1 MADNIKDY
9 QMSDSIWKF
18 VYPYDGKERTNQEK
32 QQEEVIRQKQSLELM
47 HQYQQYYGMFEQN
60 KYVLRESVIS
70 CQYGTKYAKLD
81 CEEDHGVYKH
91 MKPVMAI
98 TDCANNN
105 IHNFGSCL
113 CPEANYVGRLPMTNE
128 VDNMGVPA
136 IKASQ
141 NKRAH
146 ICVPIISENSV
157 WHQVDSNALIGVKQK
172 GYAPM
177 LLDNAVLVCQYGGVI
192 YVKEV
197 AKIGETHQIADKYY
211 VNDRVKIRETPNGK
225 QLDGNKVFIKG
236 AIVKVHPSKELKKV
250 DGSDSTWIKVFYDGS
265 NIAWIA
271 KEVLEELP
279 QPVTNYKY
287 QYNWDKSQYVTRDFK
302 NKAAGVAKELGLD
315 PDDLMTVM
323 AFESGLNPA
332 QKNMAGGSA
341 TGLVQFM
348 PMVAEELNTTTNELS
363 KMSGV
368 EQLDYVFGYLYPQKG
383 KISTLGDIY
392 MRILCPEAIGK
403 DSSYILYSSGT
414 NEYTKNKGLDFN
426 KDGKITKQEA
436 VQRVLNIRN
445 NYN

>member
-1 MADNIKDY
+1 
-9 QMSDSIWKF
+9 
-18 VYPYDGKERTNQEK
+18 
-32 QQEEVIRQKQSLELM
+32 
-47 HQYQQYYGMFEQN
+47 
-60 KYVLRESVIS
+60 
-70 CQYGTKYAKLD
+70 
-81 CEEDHGVYKH
+81 
-91 MKPVMAI
+91 
-98 TDCANNN
+98 
-105 IHNFGSCL
+105 
-113 CPEANYVGRLPMTNE
+113 
-128 VDNMGVPA
+128 
-136 IKASQ
+136 
-141 NKRAH
+141 
-146 ICVPIISENSV
+146 
-157 WHQVDSNALIGVKQK
+157 
-172 GYAPM
+172 
-177 LLDNAVLVCQYGGVI
+177 LVCQYGGVI

-279 QPVTNYKY
+279 QPVTDYKY

-368 EQLDYVFGYLYPQKG
+368 EQLDYVFGYLYPQNG